1 MNFDPII
8 VAMVAAI
15 QMFDQAS
22 SDEVDPDFAVKVQE
36 VMGYY
41 LSELSLEDV
50 PEFRRI
56 VSRIADERSSGDP
69 VIADYLGRLADGLA
83 PPE

>member
-8 VAMVAAI
+8 VAMVSAI
-15 QMFDQAS
+15 QMLDHAS
-22 SDEVDPDFAVKVQE
+22 PDEVDPDFAVQVQQI
-36 VMGYY
+36 MGDY
-41 LSELSLEDV
+41 LSELSPKDV

-69 VIADYLGRLADGLA
+69 VIADYLRRLADGLA
-83 PPE
+83 SQE

>member
-8 VAMVAAI
+8 VAMVSAI
-15 QMFDQAS
+15 QMLDHARP
-22 SDEVDPDFAVKVQE
+22 DEVDPDFAVQAQQI
-36 VMGYY
+36 MGDY
-41 LSELSLEDV
+41 LSELSPEDV

-69 VIADYLGRLADGLA
+69 VIADYLRRLADGLA
-83 PPE
+83 SQE